1 MTHSLHLASALLA
14 DGWQRDVTV
23 DIGDDG
29 RIVRVRPG
37 SPATTA
43 ARITGHAAPGLGN
56 VHSHAHQRAM
66 AGLAERAGPGADSF
80 WTWRE
85 AMYAFAL
92 RMGPA
97 ALAAVMAQLAV
108 ECLKSGFTAIGEF
121 HYLHHQPDGRPYDDP
136 AEMSLACLAGAE
148 AAGIAITLLPTL
160 YAHGGFGGQPPTAGQ
175 RRFVHE
181 SDGFAR
187 LLRRVGG
194 EIAALNAAFPGRR
207 FRVRVIDLSPGFRP
221 EQRAM
226 PMVAT
231 MRGDAAPKA
240 ADASGWLAGS
250 EKAILAARVVLAA
263 AVD

>member
-29 RIVRVRPG
+29 HIARVQPG

-43 ARITGHAAPGLGN
+43 ARITGYAVPGLAN

-92 RMGPA
+92 RMEPA

-121 HYLHHQPDGRPYDDP
+121 HYLHHQPDGRPFDDP

-148 AAGIAITLLPTL
+148 
-160 YAHGGFGGQPPTAGQ
+160 H
-175 RRFVHE
+175 RR
-181 SDGFAR
+181 R
-187 LLRRVGG
+187 L
-194 EIAALNAAFPGRR
+194 A
-207 FRVRVIDLSPGFRP
+207 
-221 EQRAM
+221 
-226 PMVAT
+226 
-231 MRGDAAPKA
+231 
-240 ADASGWLAGS
+240 
-250 EKAILAARVVLAA
+250 VVL
-263 AVD
+263 